1 MNTLINLLVSGGGAP
16 PRLKSFAVGSQQL
29 STKIGPRL
37 LPVEPED
44 IGDGG
49 EQLQQ
54 FTAP

>member
-16 PRLKSFAVGSQQL
+16 PRLKSFAVGSQQQ